1 MAIHTLQYSGSD
13 LDNMMKQLDPA
24 SENNVQAQIQQM
36 ITAAL
41 NNLKIGEDVKNFI
54 LTGDYYAKNI
64 NYIGTDEYI
73 FEGHT
78 TSINSLNS
86 DVNSIEESITSINSS
101 ISSLTSRVK
110 ALEKAI

>member
-86 DVNSIEESITSINSS
+86 EVSN
-101 ISSLTSRVK
+101 LKSRVTT
-110 ALEKAI
+110 LEGKVTT

>member
-1 MAIHTLQYSGSD
+1 MAIHTLQYSGND
-13 LDNMMKQLDPA
+13 LDNMIKQLDPT
-24 SENNVQAQIQQM
+24 SENNVQTQIATAEQNMQIQIQQM

-78 TSINSLNS
+78 TSINSLKS
-86 DVNSIEESITSINSS
+86 DV
-101 ISSLTSRVK
+101 SSLKSRVTT
-110 ALEKAI
+110 LEGKVTA

>member
-1 MAIHTLQYSGSD
+1 MAIHTLQYSGTE
-13 LDNMMKQLDPA
+13 LDSMMQQLDPT

-78 TSINSLNS
+78 TSINSLKS
-86 DVNSIEESITSINSS
+86 DVSNLKT
-101 ISSLTSRVK
+101 RVT
-110 ALEKAI
+110 ALEGTTTA

>member
-36 ITAAL
+36 IIAAL

-54 LTGDYYAKNI
+54 LTGEYYAKNVS
-64 NYIGTDEYI
+64 YPGTDEYI

-78 TSINSLNS
+78 TSINSLKS
-86 DVNSIEESITSINSS
+86 DV
-101 ISSLTSRVK
+101 SSLKTRVT
-110 ALEKAI
+110 ALEGTTTA

>member
-1 MAIHTLQYSGSD
+1 MAIHTLQYSGTE
-13 LDNMMKQLDPA
+13 LDNMMQQLDPT
-24 SENNVQAQIQQM
+24 SENNVQVQIQQM

-78 TSINSLNS
+78 TSINSLKS
-86 DVNSIEESITSINSS
+86 DVSNLKT
-101 ISSLTSRVK
+101 RVT
-110 ALEKAI
+110 ALEGTTTA

>member
-1 MAIHTLQYSGSD
+1 MAVHTLQYSGAD
-13 LDNMMKQLDPA
+13 LDNMVRQLDPT

-64 NYIGTDEYI
+64 TYPGTDEYI

-78 TSINSLNS
+78 TSINSLKS
-86 DVNSIEESITSINSS
+86 DVSNLKT
-101 ISSLTSRVK
+101 RVA
-110 ALEKAI
+110 ALEKV